1 LSSAIFYGLALLA
14 FVIATEL
21 VGFIAI
27 EVIVIAV
34 GFFISASV
42 LAAGALVRAAIRKH
56 GEPKATAAATDAA
69 SGAAAAAGPIA

>member
-1 LSSAIFYGLALLA
+1 MGLSSAIFYGLALLA

-42 LAAGALVRAAIRKH
+42 LAAGALVRAAPRLM
-56 GEPKATAAATDAA
+56 PRQAPRPARSRDQ
-69 SGAAAAAGPIA
+69 PVR